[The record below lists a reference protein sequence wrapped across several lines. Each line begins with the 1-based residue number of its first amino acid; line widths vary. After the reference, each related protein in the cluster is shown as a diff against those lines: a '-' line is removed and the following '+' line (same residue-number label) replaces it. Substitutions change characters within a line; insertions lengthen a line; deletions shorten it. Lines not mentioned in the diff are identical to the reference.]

1 MCKAAVGGGVVDR
14 TKATSFTR
22 LGRPLFFPLYYA
34 TFVVPSLV
42 VFLVK
47 LSARWNTLLSGMSC
61 GLLKDGTSCSHLAC
75 RPDNSCFSVYVI
87 NSPLGMYWAEESKCC
102 HLSGLFYET
111 F

>member
-1 MCKAAVGGGVVDR
+1 MCKATVGGGVVDR

-34 TFVVPSLV
+34 TFVVAPLV

-47 LSARWNTLLSGMSC
+47 LSARWNTLLSRMPC
-61 GLLKDGTSCSHLAC
+61 GLLKDGTSCSQLAC
-75 RPDNSCFSVYVI
+75 RRDNSCFSVYVI
-87 NSPLGMYWAEESKCC
+87 NSPLGMYWAEESNCC